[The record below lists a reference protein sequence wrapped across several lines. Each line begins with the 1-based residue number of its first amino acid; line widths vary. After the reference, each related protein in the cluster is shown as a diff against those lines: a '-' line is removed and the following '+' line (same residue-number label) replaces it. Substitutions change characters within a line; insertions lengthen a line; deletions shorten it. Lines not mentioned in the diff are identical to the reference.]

1 MLPLNEEAQRKQPWR
16 SEDCIAINKFRLTC
30 DGGLYTTHRTECEMP
45 RADRQPIESPD
56 ASSPADPSVQP
67 RAQSPDED
75 QVARLAYELFLKR
88 GGAHGHDQ
96 EDWFQ
101 AERQLREPSKGP

>member
-1 MLPLNEEAQRKQPWR
+1 
-16 SEDCIAINKFRLTC
+16 
-30 DGGLYTTHRTECEMP
+30 MP

-101 AERQLREPSKGP
+101 AERQLRDQAKAHKPLTCLLGIGSLRTG